1 MNELQVQ
8 DFHGKKVIDSR
19 EVAVMVEKQ
28 HKNLLAD
35 IRSYIAAMGK
45 SNELKIQPVDFFI
58 PSTYQDGKGETR
70 PCYLLTKKG
79 CDMVANKTTGEKG
92 VLFSAAYVSAF
103 EEMREALAPLIRPS
117 VRTGAPSPLEGGR
130 LWAYAKLL
138 CRRKEWLSSCHEN
151 VAAAFITGMWVRHRR
166 FPEEEALPP
175 DTFLWRTFQH
185 RIFCWILP
193 AQIQD
198 F

>member
-103 EEMREALAPLIRPS
+103 EEMREALPPPPHPPQCAHWG
-117 VRTGAPSPLEGGR
+117 TFPLEGGR

-138 CRRKEWLSSCHEN
+138 CRRKKWLSSCHEN
-151 VAAAFITGMWVRHRR
+151 VAAAFITGMSGLWPLAQCAEA
-166 FPEEEALPP
+166 PEG
-175 DTFLWRTFQH
+175 QH
-185 RIFCWILP
+185 SGRGFWP
-193 AQIQD
+193 TVK
-198 F
+198 

>member
-103 EEMREALAPLIRPS
+103 EEMREALPPLIRPS
-117 VRTGAPSPLEGGR
+117 VRTGAPSPWKGEGFG
-130 LWAYAKLL
+130 LMPSFFAGGK
-138 CRRKEWLSSCHEN
+138 N
-151 VAAAFITGMWVRHRR
+151 G
-166 FPEEEALPP
+166 
-175 DTFLWRTFQH
+175 
-185 RIFCWILP
+185 
-193 AQIQD
+193 
-198 F
+198 

>member
-103 EEMREALAPLIRPS
+103 EEMRQALTAPPPNAPRWARGHRP
-117 VRTGAPSPLEGGR
+117 PGGGGG
-130 LWAYAKLL
+130 LGGCQASLPAEKMVKQLP
-138 CRRKEWLSSCHEN
+138 RKRSSC
-151 VAAAFITGMWVRHRR
+151 FYHRYVGSS
-166 FPEEEALPP
+166 PTISGGGSP
-175 DTFLWRTFQH
+175 TT
-185 RIFCWILP
+185 
-193 AQIQD
+193 
-198 F
+198 